1 MIILIG
7 EIPIPIKV
15 PNLSSFHHLLLKT
28 SQEYRLICEGLGRT
42 VEQAIDAQSFLRLV
56 NEDEPGMTGLNHPV
70 K

>member
-15 PNLSSFHHLLLKT
+15 PNFIKFSSPVAET